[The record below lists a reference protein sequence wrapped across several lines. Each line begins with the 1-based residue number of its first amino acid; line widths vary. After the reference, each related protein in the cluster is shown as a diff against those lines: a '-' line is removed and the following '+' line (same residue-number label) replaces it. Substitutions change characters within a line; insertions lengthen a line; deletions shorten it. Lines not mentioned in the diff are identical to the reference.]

1 MKVICL
7 DTSAINNLCDDPES
21 DALTRIIVREYDV
34 YVSTLNIL
42 EVAKT
47 KDPVRREQ
55 LRSFLK
61 VLGRDVEPLDLPN
74 HLVRQVCCA
83 FAGSRTRFTWS
94 VTGDRRAF
102 WMAMSEPD
110 SLGETER
117 AEAIEWTKSLES
129 GNHASNKEFREE
141 LEINIFGT
149 GRTPRPRSPA
159 HLFRI
164 YLAARWPLRYSIPS
178 QVFKIETGRVLPL
191 SKLDTLLEARP
202 SVWPLYLMAYAFSV
216 YYGAMWTADL
226 GPRNRVGLIDL
237 LYSVYLPICDVFVT
251 HDTANGGQF
260 GALRVL
266 NSFNS
271 RRPRTH
277 ILSWSQLRARLV
289 AAG

>member
-1 MKVICL
+1 MKAICL

-21 DALTRIIVREYDV
+21 GGLARVVVRDYDV
-34 YVSTLNIL
+34 YVSALNIL
-42 EVAKT
+42 EIAKT
-47 KDPVRREQ
+47 KDPVRREH
-55 LRSFLK
+55 LRAFVK
-61 VLGRDVEPLDLPN
+61 TLGRDAEPLDLPN
-74 HLVRQVCCA
+74 HLVRQVCRA
-83 FAGSRTRFTWS
+83 FAGSRSRCTWS

-102 WMAMSEPD
+102 WVAMSEPH

-117 AEAIEWTKSLES
+117 TEAIEWTTNLES
-129 GNHASNKEFREE
+129 GNRTSNEEFREE
-141 LEINIFGT
+141 LETNIFGA

-164 YLAARWPLRYSIPS
+164 YLAARWPLKYAIPS
-178 QVFKIETGRVLPL
+178 QVFKRETGRVLPL
-191 SKLDTLLEARP
+191 SKLDTLLDARP
-202 SVWPLYLMAYAFSV
+202 SIWPLYLMAYAFSV
-216 YYGAMWTADL
+216 YYGAMWAAHL

-237 LYSVYLPICDVFVT
+237 LYSVYLPVCDVFVT

-277 ILSWSQLRARLV
+277 ILSWSQFRARLV
-289 AAG
+289 AAS